1 MLWLF
6 LLIVALSLI
15 VGFLCVLIKRLIDY
29 LVKQKVKQIKLESAL
44 QNDLNKVIFSEL
56 KDNIEDFFKAGFRS
70 VGMGSSLIKKDYL
83 KNQDWDSLD
92 KHVGEI
98 KKIIDRL

>member
-56 KDNIEDFFKAGFRS
+56 KDNIED
-70 VGMGSSLIKKDYL
+70 LKKGE
-83 KNQDWDSLD
+83 D
-92 KHVGEI
+92 K
-98 KKIIDRL
+98 